1 MSAGD
6 YLRYL
11 RALKGGPTPAEIE
24 QATGVPAS
32 VYRQIEQRY
41 RAVGTEEELTKLA
54 EYFGVDPKE
63 VLDRQPW
70 ARKDLSA
77 FLVDAEEQ
85 GQPVRFYLR
94 TGEVLTGQVRWSD
107 LGAAL
112 LELEDGRQLVVQ
124 RHMIDRWE
132 VA

>member
-11 RALKGGPTPAEIE
+11 RALKGGPTPMDIE
-24 QATGVPAS
+24 RATGVPAS

-54 EYFGVDPKE
+54 EYFGVDPE
-63 VLDRQPW
+63 ELLDRQAW

-85 GQPVRFYLR
+85 NQLVRFHLR
-94 TGEVLTGQVRWSD
+94 TGQALTGHVRWSD

-124 RHMIDRWE
+124 RHVIDRWE